1 MATSA
6 STDASSSE
14 GAQGSFPVANNPAIA
29 RQVLTAVRIVP
40 PDEDEKKPLWRYA
53 EILERTGKG
62 LGGNVRIRCR
72 LCNHV
77 WNGSYSRVKAHLLK
91 IPGFGVKFCR
101 VVTVHV
107 LEQLKAEVAAASV
120 VANRT
125 LPRDIP
131 LPVEGN
137 EKRKRR
143 GVSAIESSFN
153 LDVRRQL
160 DELIARM
167 FYTGGLPFNLARN
180 PYFRKAFMFATN
192 NPIGGYVP
200 PSYNKLRTTLLV
212 QERTHVERMLQPLK
226 ETWSSKG
233 VSIVS
238 DGWSD
243 AQRRPLLNFLA
254 VTEDGPM
261 FLRAINTEGIS
272 KTKEYIA
279 EKMLAVID
287 EVGAQNVVQVITDN
301 AANCRAAGIIVE
313 QKHPHIFWTPCVVHT
328 LNLALK
334 NICASREI
342 EDRFIAIKDALSVM
356 VVSEKWSA
364 YREDNPRQAQFVKEK
379 IVNDMW
385 WDKVRYFLSFTEP
398 IYTMIRAA
406 DTDKACLH
414 LIYEMWDT
422 MIEKVKSV
430 IYRHEMKETHEE
442 SIFYSAVHDILVSR
456 WTKSNT
462 PLHYLA
468 HSLNPKY
475 YTDAWINEV
484 PNRQAPHNDE
494 EISEMR
500 NTCFRRYFSGEEL
513 KKIKLQYANFSLF
526 GNGFNSFDSLEDRS
540 YMEPKMWWGIH
551 GHSAPELKKLALKLL
566 GQPASSSCAE
576 RNWSTYGLIHSSLRN
591 RLNPGRAE
599 DLVFTHQNLRLL
611 SRKSDEYRCGPS
623 AMWDVGADTFEADFE
638 GGADFLEQADLSL
651 DEPELEE
658 RLFEDLEALG
668 LTEDAE

>member
-1 MATSA
+1 
-6 STDASSSE
+6 
-14 GAQGSFPVANNPAIA
+14 
-29 RQVLTAVRIVP
+29 
-40 PDEDEKKPLWRYA
+40 
-53 EILERTGKG
+53 
-62 LGGNVRIRCR
+62 
-72 LCNHV
+72 
-77 WNGSYSRVKAHLLK
+77 
-91 IPGFGVKFCR
+91 
-101 VVTVHV
+101 
-107 LEQLKAEVAAASV
+107 
-120 VANRT
+120 
-125 LPRDIP
+125 
-131 LPVEGN
+131 
-137 EKRKRR
+137 
-143 GVSAIESSFN
+143 
-153 LDVRRQL
+153 
-160 DELIARM
+160 M

-180 PYFRKAFMFATN
+180 PYFRNAFMFATN

-200 PSYNKLRTTLLV
+200 PSYKKLRTTLLV

-238 DGWSD
+238 DGW
-243 AQRRPLLNFLA
+243 
-254 VTEDGPM
+254 
-261 FLRAINTEGIS
+261 
-272 KTKEYIA
+272 
-279 EKMLAVID
+279 
-287 EVGAQNVVQVITDN
+287 
-301 AANCRAAGIIVE
+301 
-313 QKHPHIFWTPCVVHT
+313 
-328 LNLALK
+328 
-334 NICASREI
+334 EI
-342 EDRFIAIKDALSVM
+342 EDVLYMEFQWISEVIGDASMIKNFIMNHSMRLSMFNEQSNLKFLAIADTRFASAIVVLKRLIAIKDALSVM
-356 VVSEKWSA
+356 V
-364 YREDNPRQAQFVKEK
+364 
-379 IVNDMW
+379 
-385 WDKVRYFLSFTEP
+385 
-398 IYTMIRAA
+398 
-406 DTDKACLH
+406 
-414 LIYEMWDT
+414 MWDT

-462 PLHYLA
+462 PLHCLA

-484 PNRQAPHNDE
+484 PNRQAPHNDD

-526 GNGFNSFDSLEDRS
+526 GHGFNSFDSFEDRN

-566 GQPASSSCAE
+566 GQPASSSCAQ

-591 RLNPGRAE
+591 RLNPRHAE

-623 AMWDVGADTFEADFE
+623 AMWDVGADFE

>member
-14 GAQGSFPVANNPAIA
+14 GAEGSFPVANNPAIA

-40 PDEDEKKPLWRYA
+40 PDEDEKKLLWRYA

-77 WNGSYSRVKAHLLK
+77 WNGSYSRVKAHLLE

-101 VVTVHV
+101 VVTIHV
-107 LEQLKAEVAAASV
+107 LEQLKAEVTAASV

-192 NPIGGYVP
+192 NPVGGYVP

-287 EVGAQNVVQVITDN
+287 EWISEVIGDASMIKNFIMNHSMRLSMFNEQSNLKFLAIADTRF
-301 AANCRAAGIIVE
+301 ASAIVM
-313 QKHPHIFWTPCVVHT
+313 
-328 LNLALK
+328 LK
-334 NICASREI
+334 
-342 EDRFIAIKDALSVM
+342 RFIAIKDALSVM
-356 VVSEKWSA
+356 V
-364 YREDNPRQAQFVKEK
+364 
-379 IVNDMW
+379 M
-385 WDKVRYFLSFTEP
+385 
-398 IYTMIRAA
+398 
-406 DTDKACLH
+406 
-414 LIYEMWDT
+414 
-422 MIEKVKSV
+422 VKSV

-462 PLHYLA
+462 PLHCLA

-513 KKIKLQYANFSLF
+513 KKIKLQYAYFSLF

-623 AMWDVGADTFEADFE
+623 AMWDVGADTFEANFE

-651 DEPELEE
+651 DEPKLEE